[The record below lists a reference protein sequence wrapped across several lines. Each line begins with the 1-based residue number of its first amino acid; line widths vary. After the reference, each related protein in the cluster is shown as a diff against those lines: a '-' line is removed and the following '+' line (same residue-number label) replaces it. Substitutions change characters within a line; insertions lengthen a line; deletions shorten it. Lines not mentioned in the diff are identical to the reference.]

1 MGLLHDGPPRDSLPA
16 TSPSRR
22 PPAFLFLSRPPQAG
36 GLGLWCRWSGCAID
50 APWPMIWT
58 ASGHR
63 PIARSAGG
71 NSASAIG
78 LCEWSARSEERRV
91 GQECVSTC
99 RYRWCPY
106 HTQKKTTKYETT
118 TYELAH

>member
-50 APWPMIWT
+50 APWPMIWP
-58 ASGHR
+58 ASGDRKSVVEGKRVSVRVVLGGRRSLKKKNKSNKHR
-63 PIARSAGG
+63 QTIM
-71 NSASAIG
+71 
-78 LCEWSARSEERRV
+78 
-91 GQECVSTC
+91 
-99 RYRWCPY
+99 
-106 HTQKKTTKYETT
+106 TQTTQ
-118 TYELAH
+118 

>member
-78 LCEWSARSEERRV
+78 LCDWSARSEE
-91 GQECVSTC
+91 
-99 RYRWCPY
+99 
-106 HTQKKTTKYETT
+106 HTSELQSLMRNSYAGFCLKKKNNDKKHITEP
-118 TYELAH
+118 